1 MPTWRPRR
9 GGQGLA
15 QIAFEEAAAAG
26 PGHQNAAGRCEWWV
40 STVLIEWMEDN
51 VLPEIQLYMMADIN
65 EVSGLLEFHL
75 AWIAHKD

>member
-1 MPTWRPRR
+1 M
-9 GGQGLA
+9 
-15 QIAFEEAAAAG
+15 
-26 PGHQNAAGRCEWWV
+26 
-40 STVLIEWMEDN
+40 LIEWMEDN